1 MSQLVAVTIAILS
14 ALIVG
19 AIMLAES
26 AREIAER
33 ERDDSQQ
40 P

>member
-19 AIMLAES
+19 AIMLTES